1 LRNSWCAPARQWN
14 PGWVSVADD
23 AEARPAAPS
32 QGVVDAVLSASRAL
46 ITVATKSLGAAA
58 EEITIAQYRALVVL
72 ASHGPQRLGD
82 LAGVME
88 IAPSTAGRMCDRLVG
103 KGLIRRHRAQADRRV
118 VQVSLTPL
126 GRQVVDETTSRRRA
140 LISEILAS
148 LPPARHQEVA
158 EALQAFADAA
168 RNIPD
173 SRWPDREPGAPPA
186 QGQGQK
192 RLGATAERRS

>member
-1 LRNSWCAPARQWN
+1 
-14 PGWVSVADD
+14 VADD
-23 AEARPAAPS
+23 AEARPAAPA
-32 QGVVDAVLSASRAL
+32 QDVVDAVLSASRAL

-72 ASHGPQRLGD
+72 ASRGPQRLGD
-82 LAGVME
+82 LAGVLE
-88 IAPSTAGRMCDRLVG
+88 IAPSTAGRMSDRLVG
-103 KGLIRRHRAQADRRV
+103 KGLIRRLRAQADRRV

-126 GRQVVDETTSRRRA
+126 GRQVVDETTSRRRT
-140 LISEILAS
+140 LISEILGS

-168 RNIPD
+168 GDIPD
-173 SRWPDREPGAPPA
+173 SRWPEREPGAPPSAPPA

-192 RLGATAERRS
+192 RLSATAERRS

>member
-1 LRNSWCAPARQWN
+1 LVCQRQWN

-23 AEARPAAPS
+23 AEARRAAPS

-72 ASHGPQRLGD
+72 ASRGPQRIGD
-82 LAGVME
+82 LAGVLE

-126 GRQVVDETTSRRRA
+126 GRQVVDETTSRRRT

-168 RNIPD
+168 GDIPD
-173 SRWPDREPGAPPA
+173 SSWPDWEPGT
-186 QGQGQK
+186 
-192 RLGATAERRS
+192 ATSTRACAGTKTA

>member
-1 LRNSWCAPARQWN
+1 
-14 PGWVSVADD
+14 
-23 AEARPAAPS
+23 
-32 QGVVDAVLSASRAL
+32 VLSASRAL

-58 EEITIAQYRALVVL
+58 EEITISQYRALVVL

-82 LAGVME
+82 LAGVLD

-126 GRQVVDETTSRRRA
+126 GRQVVDETTSRRRT
-140 LISEILAS
+140 LISEILS
-148 LPPARHQEVA
+148 RLLPARHQEVA

-168 RNIPD
+168 GNIPD
-173 SRWPDREPGAPPA
+173 SRWPDREPGTAPSTRRVP
-186 QGQGQK
+186 GQK
-192 RLGATAERRS
+192 RLSATAEGQS